1 MRIISVINY
10 KGGVGKTTLTSN
22 LAAELAYRGKRV
34 LMIDLDP
41 QASLT
46 FSFLKPDEWQ
56 TNVAA
61 DKTIRN
67 WFIKRHRAENFLD
80 LIVEP
85 GEAKPFIEK
94 NGGALHLLSSHLD
107 LINVDLELAT
117 GLAGSNL
124 QQAKHNFIATHSR
137 LTEGIRMIPEGM
149 YDIVLIDCPPNFNIV
164 TKNAIV
170 ASEKI
175 LIPAKPDYLSTLG
188 IHYLTTNL
196 NKLVKEFNEYC
207 DVDDDANDLP
217 EKINPQIMGVVFTMV
232 QYYGGAPISS
242 LRPYINQ
249 IADQGIPVFT
259 HQVRENK
266 TAYADAGQYG
276 VPVVLNKKGNRPNVV
291 SEVEQLVSE
300 IESKL

>member
-1 MRIISVINY
+1 M
-10 KGGVGKTTLTSN
+10 
-22 LAAELAYRGKRV
+22 
-34 LMIDLDP
+34 
-41 QASLT
+41 
-46 FSFLKPDEWQ
+46 
-56 TNVAA
+56 
-61 DKTIRN
+61 
-67 WFIKRHRAENFLD
+67 
-80 LIVEP
+80 
-85 GEAKPFIEK
+85 
-94 NGGALHLLSSHLD
+94 
-107 LINVDLELAT
+107 
-117 GLAGSNL
+117 
-124 QQAKHNFIATHSR
+124 
-137 LTEGIRMIPEGM
+137 
-149 YDIVLIDCPPNFNIV
+149 
-164 TKNAIV
+164 
-170 ASEKI
+170 
-175 LIPAKPDYLSTLG
+175 
-188 IHYLTTNL
+188 
-196 NKLVKEFNEYC
+196 KEFNEYC